1 MTCPKCNAKA
11 RVIETRCEDDYVRRR
26 RVCSECN
33 YRFFTVEIDE
43 DFYERLANAKEGKNN
58 EKNYTERT

>member
-11 RVIETRCEDDYVRRR
+11 RVIETRCEDDYVRRK
-26 RVCSECN
+26 RVCSKCN

-43 DFYERLANAKEGKNN
+43 DFYERLVNADGKRH
-58 EKNYTERT
+58 KK

>member
-33 YRFFTVEIDE
+33 YRFFTVEVDE
-43 DFYERLANAKEGKNN
+43 DYYERLANADDKKH
-58 EKNYTERT
+58 KK

>member
-1 MTCPKCNAKA
+1 MTCPKCNARA
-11 RVIETRCEDDYVRRR
+11 RVIETRCEDDYVRRK

-43 DFYERLANAKEGKNN
+43 DFYERLVKTDE
-58 EKNYTERT
+58 E